1 MTESRWRKRGYGSS
15 NWSNPLHDAI
25 MENHRTDLE
34 KWQRDQP
41 ISILQLDPSDRIVLK
56 VADERDAIQKKTFT
70 KWANKH
76 LKKVSQPVSGC

>member
-1 MTESRWRKRGYGSS
+1 MTESRWRKRGYGSGGSS

-56 VADERDAIQKKTFT
+56 VAGKPNPFFLF
-70 KWANKH
+70 
-76 LKKVSQPVSGC
+76 LKKYFLQFP

>member
-1 MTESRWRKRGYGSS
+1 MTESRWRQRGYGRS
-15 NWSNPLHDAI
+15 NCNPLHESI

-56 VADERDAIQKKTFT
+56 VAGKPNPFFLF
-70 KWANKH
+70 
-76 LKKVSQPVSGC
+76 LKKYFLQFP

>member
-1 MTESRWRKRGYGSS
+1 MTESRWRKRGYGSGS
-15 NWSNPLHDAI
+15 SIWSNPLHDAI

-56 VADERDAIQKKTFT
+56 VAGKPNPFFLF
-70 KWANKH
+70 
-76 LKKVSQPVSGC
+76 LKILYFLQFP

>member
-1 MTESRWRKRGYGSS
+1 MTESRWRKRGYGSGS

-56 VADERDAIQKKTFT
+56 VAGKPNPFFLF
-70 KWANKH
+70 
-76 LKKVSQPVSGC
+76 LKILLSSIPMTPAT